1 MAIDSDYVKQMS
13 SQLATYEVQG
23 AIAKAERNEAN
34 YKSQLS
40 AVTSLESA
48 LRTFS
53 SAIKGLNSV
62 NSTMLVN
69 KATMSQEGYATANVA
84 TNAIP
89 GTYDFFVEQ
98 LASRHQLAIK
108 DLEETDIGTNTGT
121 LTLTQAAGSFNVDLS
136 AIDTD
141 GDGKNSLAEL
151 AAAINGAADN
161 TGVKATL
168 VRSGGEVSL
177 VLASEETGEAN
188 EITLSTSGTG
198 SAAFDTQ
205 IGAAT
210 ELSAAKDAIVR
221 LGGETGMELK
231 NASNTFDNIID
242 GVTLTFNKVHQA
254 GEAPMNIAISQDQA
268 ATKTKAQTFVSAFNA
283 IMGSFDSLTASGG
296 ESSARGPLAGDATIR
311 SVENMLNQV
320 IRKEFG
326 GMTLME
332 FGIVAD
338 RKGQLTIDA
347 ARFDKAI
354 ANNPEGFEKLFTE
367 KGNLLDS
374 VDKSLAIYTS
384 STGLMK
390 TRKDSLNTMLRR
402 VDDQFENIQTQYDN
416 YYNRYL
422 KQYTNMMQ
430 IMSSM
435 EQTYG
440 MF

>member
-1 MAIDSDYVKQMS
+1 MAIDSDYVRQMS
-13 SQLATYEVQG
+13 TQLAQYEVQA

-48 LRTFS
+48 LKTFS
-53 SAIKGLNSV
+53 SAVKGMNGV

-69 KATMSQEGYATANVA
+69 KATMSQEGYVTANVA

-89 GTYDFFVEQ
+89 GTYDFFVQQ
-98 LASRHQLAIK
+98 LASRHQVAVKGLAE
-108 DLEETDIGTNTGT
+108 DNIGASGT
-121 LTLTQAAGSFNVDLS
+121 LTFNQS
-136 AIDTD
+136 GENFSIDVAEIN
-141 GDGKNSLAEL
+141 GGGNVSLAEL
-151 AAAINGAADN
+151 AAAINAAPDN

-177 VLASEETGEAN
+177 VLASEETGADN
-188 EITLSTSGTG
+188 KITLVSDIPEF
-198 SAAFDTQ
+198 AAANQ
-205 IGAAT
+205 T
-210 ELSAAKDAIVR
+210 ELSAAKDAEVL
-221 LGGETGMELK
+221 LGGANGMLLT

-242 GVTLTFNKVHQA
+242 GVTLTFNKAHTA
-254 GEAPMNIAISQDQA
+254 GETALNINISQDQA

-283 IMGSFDSLTASGG
+283 VMSSFDSLTGSGG

-311 SVENMLNQV
+311 SIENMLNQV
-320 IRKEFG
+320 IRKDFG

-332 FGIVAD
+332 FGIVSD
-338 RKGQLTIDA
+338 RNGQLTIDA

-354 ANNPEGFEKLFTE
+354 ANNPEGFEKLFTD

-390 TRKDSLNTMLRR
+390 TRKDSLNSMLRR
-402 VDDQFENIQTQYDN
+402 VDEQFEGIQTQYDN

>member
-53 SAIKGLNSV
+53 SAVKGMNSV

-177 VLASEETGEAN
+177 VLASEDTGADN
-188 EITLSTSGTG
+188 AISLSTSATGTVFG
-198 SAAFDTQ
+198 DAIADP
-205 IGAAT
+205 T
-210 ELSAAKDAIVR
+210 ELSAAQDAIVR

-390 TRKDSLNTMLRR
+390 TRKDSLNSMLRR